1 MKNLNKVMYLLL
13 VEKRID
19 NFSVSELVETY
30 MHLYSSSKNELKA
43 RVFIHRQL
51 YRLVN
56 QGYLLKHGKKNT
68 HKIKYTLTEKFKQKF
83 CNLSNP
89 KAKGYFITEEEVKA
103 ALKNRLKEY
112 ECNLLISTSEM
123 EEYENF
129 MEEYPAIMAILRRKF
144 ELANEEKYRYLGRI
158 TAVKK
163 ILSECNIVK
172 SREIFFYNPRP
183 IFNEI

>member
-1 MKNLNKVMYLLL
+1 MKNLNEAMYLLL

-56 QGYLLKHGKKNT
+56 QGYLLKYGKKNT
-68 HKIKYTLTEKFKQKF
+68 QKIKYILTEKFKQSF
-83 CNLSNP
+83 CNLNNSR
-89 KAKGYFITEEEVKA
+89 AKDYFMAEAEVKA

-112 ECNLLISTSEM
+112 ECNLLVSTSEM
-123 EEYENF
+123 EEYQSY
-129 MEEYPAIMAILRRKF
+129 MEEYPAIIVLLKSKF
-144 ELANEEKYRYLGRI
+144 DLAKEEKYRCLGRI
-158 TAVKK
+158 TAVQNILGECILTK
-163 ILSECNIVK
+163 IIEHNSAE
-172 SREIFFYNPRP
+172 Y
-183 IFNEI
+183 